1 MHKRAERLTVLTDI
15 FSPCGRRLGNMPDIT
30 LFLSRQKS
38 VPLKLRAPKTD
49 CFCRDSLRT
58 TQEYRAYFK
67 EDETK
72 YRQKNRFRRQAS
84 VLLCINIKLAHILSY
99 SVKILDKFAVSRI
112 SHLPVKSILCRLYYI
127 LITVSPVGILT
138 DIFQVRR

>member
-49 CFCRDSLRT
+49 YFCRDSLRT
-58 TQEYRAYFK
+58 TREYRAYFK
-67 EDETK
+67 EDETE
-72 YRQKNRFRRQAS
+72 YRQKEPLSAS
-84 VLLCINIKLAHILSY
+84 GFGSLMHI
-99 SVKILDKFAVSRI
+99 VFFTDTM
-112 SHLPVKSILCRLYYI
+112 SHKMLN
-127 LITVSPVGILT
+127 TVSQQAKKKQIRVAHCRTGSMSALKGVLDSHIA
-138 DIFQVRR
+138 QGG

>member
-49 CFCRDSLRT
+49 YFCRDSLRT
-58 TQEYRAYFK
+58 TREYRAYFK
-67 EDETK
+67 EDETE
-72 YRQKNRFRRQAS
+72 YRQKEPFSAS
-84 VLLCINIKLAHILSY
+84 GFGSLMHI
-99 SVKILDKFAVSRI
+99 VFFTDTM
-112 SHLPVKSILCRLYYI
+112 SHKMLN
-127 LITVSPVGILT
+127 TVSQQAKKKQIRVAHCRTGSMSALKGVLDSHIA
-138 DIFQVRR
+138 QGG